1 MKDLLKGVKSA
12 DARSIAKAIS
22 LIENNDTYDSDIFKG
37 LYSKKNNCHRI
48 GITGPPGA
56 GKSTITNELIQKYR
70 KAEKKVGVLL
80 VDPSSPFTNG
90 AVLGDR
96 IRINNINEDPEV
108 YIRSLATR
116 GSKGGLA
123 RNINMVAEILELAGF
138 DIIIFETVGV
148 GQVELDVVELV
159 DTVVVVLV
167 PESGDDIQIMKAGLI
182 EIADIFSINKY
193 DRKDADKINLVLKN
207 MLSLIGK
214 DKYIPSIVKTIAIKN
229 SGINKLINAIES
241 HKQYLINNKLL
252 IKKINNRYMQT
263 IKGYLFQ
270 QFNNDFWNAKRKE
283 ILKINLSKKI
293 DERKS
298 PYEIIEEL
306 KSV

>member
-1 MKDLLKGVKSA
+1 MKNLLKGIKSA
-12 DARSIAKAIS
+12 DVRSIARAIS
-22 LIENNDTYDSDIFKG
+22 LIENNDSYNTNLFKE
-37 LYSKKNNCHRI
+37 LYPKKNNCHRI

-70 KAEKKVGVLL
+70 KAKKKVGVLL

-96 IRINNINEDPEV
+96 IRINNINEDSGV

-123 RNINMVAEILELAGF
+123 RNINMIADVLELAGF

-167 PESGDDIQIMKAGLI
+167 PESGDDVQIMKAGLI
-182 EIADIFSINKY
+182 EIADIFAINKY

-207 MLSLIGK
+207 MLSLIDQ
-214 DKYIPSIVKTIAIKN
+214 DKYIPSIIKTIAIKN
-229 SGINKLINAIES
+229 SGINKLINAIEL

-252 IKKINNRYMQT
+252 IKKINDRYVRT
-263 IKGYLFQ
+263 IKDYLFHKY
-270 QFNNDFWNAKRKE
+270 NEDFWNTKRKE
-283 ILKINLSKKI
+283 ILNINLSKNR
-293 DERKS
+293 DERKT

-306 KSV
+306 KSI